1 MTNHLFTSEKKLTD
15 ELFELES
22 KGYLN
27 FGKEYSG
34 LCFLS
39 KENNETKNNDEGISL
54 FFPQGFQE
62 SKNNDNNGYVT
73 PPSERT
79 NEIPKFP
86 PGIPIRKSPV
96 RNSPPR
102 NCNKLPNE
110 KEEYRNEIK
119 EIFSKLFPKEEYNII
134 EINFLKE
141 QLGEIKFQSGHNMN
155 SMKNILTHESYK
167 IINHLNQIIGADKD
181 AENLAKTITKFLEE
195 NVLFDTN
202 NSPILKEYLNKSDIQ
217 SNFRVKVLRRIKRNN
232 CKCYT
237 CLDVKAYPEEEY
249 CQNFCKLEQI
259 EFHEFMNYSQIYE
272 LCIKHGFI
280 KEENVQIRHCNNI
293 EPHLFWGSQNPNYH
307 VKSKKFKIQF
317 S

>member
-1 MTNHLFTSEKKLTD
+1 MTNYLFTSENKLSE
-15 ELFELES
+15 ELYDLDP
-22 KGYLN
+22 KGSLN
-27 FGKEYSG
+27 FGIEYSKFS
-34 LCFLS
+34 FLS
-39 KENNETKNNDEGISL
+39 QENKEFRNNDKSMSL
-54 FFPQGFQE
+54 FYPQGQQE
-62 SKNNDNNGYVT
+62 SKNNDNSGYTT
-73 PPSERT
+73 PPSEKV

-86 PGIPIRKSPV
+86 PGLSIRKSPP
-96 RNSPPR
+96 RNS
-102 NCNKLPNE
+102 NKDPSE
-110 KEEYRNEIK
+110 KEEYRNQIK
-119 EIFSKLFPKEEYNII
+119 KIFLELFPKEEYNII
-134 EINFLKE
+134 EIKYLKE
-141 QLGEIKFQSGHNMN
+141 NLGQIRFQSTHNMI

-167 IINHLNQIIGADKD
+167 IINHLNQVIGADKD
-181 AENLAKTITKFLEE
+181 TENLAKTITKFLEE
-195 NVLFDTN
+195 NVLFDTD

-232 CKCYT
+232 CKCFS
-237 CLDVKAYPEEEY
+237 CLDLKAYPEEEY

-293 EPHLFWGSQNPNYH
+293 EPHLFWGSQHPNYH